1 MLRFFFSALFRS
13 HSFVISFWIFL
24 LPFCALHSWP
34 FYICLLQSGYF
45 GQRSYNCFGESVWHY
60 LGNTGEILWTI
71 RLASH
76 IFFLNDDVEICGL
89 PELKVRWIC
98 IYSVAIMW
106 TFHKIHS
113 SMKSMLR
120 DLLGRH
126 ELRLLETNLFCCNER
141 VACVYTISWPLAYL
155 FFLCT
160 RCRHNFRTQPF
171 PCADSQWTVVKSNQI
186 DHMQWNCFAT
196 RT

>member
-1 MLRFFFSALFRS
+1 MLYIVGLSIFFTTKRLFLAKILQLFWRVRLTLLGKYRWDTLD
-13 HSFVISFWIFL
+13 HSVGVS
-24 LPFCALHSWP
+24 
-34 FYICLLQSGYF
+34 YI
-45 GQRSYNCFGESVWHY
+45 
-60 LGNTGEILWTI
+60 
-71 RLASH
+71 
-76 IFFLNDDVEICGL
+76 FLNDDVKICGL
-89 PELKVRWIC
+89 PELNVRWIC
-98 IYSVAIMW
+98 IYSVAILS
-106 TFHKIHS
+106 TFHKFHS

-160 RCRHNFRTQPF
+160 RCRDNFRTKPF
-171 PCADSQWTVVKSNQI
+171 PCADSQCTVVKSNQI
-186 DHMQWNCFAT
+186 NHMQWHCFAT